1 MGKIA
6 ILTHPLFLIY
16 FFYSCDNFRYLDT
29 NNVKSFLS
37 LYFLHT
43 KRLYLNKKQMKQLFY
58 LVCIIVLMII
68 AYRLMKKV
76 DTIPG
81 EDKRRSPDEWR
92 EKIEELEREM
102 EDTREQE
109 TENKDRIQDAEEF
122 DSPQIE
128 SKENESEK

>member
-1 MGKIA
+1 
-6 ILTHPLFLIY
+6 
-16 FFYSCDNFRYLDT
+16 
-29 NNVKSFLS
+29 
-37 LYFLHT
+37 
-43 KRLYLNKKQMKQLFY
+43 MKQLFY